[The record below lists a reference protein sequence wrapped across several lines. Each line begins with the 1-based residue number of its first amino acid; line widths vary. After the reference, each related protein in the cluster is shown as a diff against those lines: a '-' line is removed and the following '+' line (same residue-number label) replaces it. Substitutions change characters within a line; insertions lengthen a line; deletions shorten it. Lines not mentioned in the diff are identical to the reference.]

1 MFKSLMVS
9 LVAVISLTF
18 SPAVR
23 AQTASGSAAADAATQ
38 DKWNNV
44 PPLRSSYTGKKS
56 GPAPVRDISGI
67 WDAAYEDGGRQT
79 SGAKEHP
86 SVYPGRNFAE
96 GGGHPDETGIVHPLP
111 YTPAGLAALKATKPS
126 NGVRQVP
133 SAASNDPINKCDPLG
148 FPYME
153 LFELRTLNVVQTKN
167 QVILISPFYGNYRII
182 WTDGRELP
190 KNEEARWNGY
200 SVGKWLNDYDFFI
213 ETTGIMPR
221 SWIDHAGR
229 PHSDALRVEET
240 WHRVDHDNM
249 QLTLKIIDPKFYTEP
264 WLALDKFPLHLQP
277 ADFDIQELRCAPS
290 EMDKYN
296 DNVGDVVLDPKKK

>member
-1 MFKSLMVS
+1 MLKSLLVS
-9 LVAVISLTF
+9 VVALISLTF
-18 SPAVR
+18 SAPAR
-23 AQTASGSAAADAATQ
+23 AQTADANAAAQ

-44 PPLRSSYTGKKS
+44 PPLRSTYAGKKS

-79 SGAKEHP
+79 SGVKEHP
-86 SVYPGRNFAE
+86 AVYPGGKGTE
-96 GGGHPDETGIVHPLP
+96 GGHPDETGITHPLP
-111 YTPAGLAALKATKPS
+111 YTPAGRAALKANRPS
-126 NGVRQVP
+126 GPSVRQVP
-133 SAASNDPINKCDPLG
+133 SATSNDPINRCDPLG

-153 LFELRTLNVVQTKN
+153 LFELRSLDVVQAKN
-167 QVILISPFYGNYRII
+167 QVLLISPFYGNYRII

-190 KNEEARWNGY
+190 KNEEPRWNGY
-200 SVGKWLNDYDFFI
+200 SVGRWLNDYDFFI
-213 ETTGIMPR
+213 ETTGMMPK

-249 QLTLKIIDPKFYTEP
+249 QLTLKIIDPKMYTEP

-277 ADFDIQELRCAPS
+277 PDFDIQELRCAPS
-290 EMDKYN
+290 EMERYN
-296 DNVGDVVLDPKKK
+296 DNVGHVVLDPKAK

>member
-1 MFKSLMVS
+1 MFKRL
-9 LVAVISLTF
+9 LILFVAVIAVAF
-18 SPAVR
+18 SPAAR
-23 AQTASGSAAADAATQ
+23 AQSAAQNLSQQ

-44 PPLRSSYTGKKS
+44 SPLRSTYAGKKS

-67 WDAAYEDGGRQT
+67 WDAAFEDGGRQAM
-79 SGAKEHP
+79 GAVEHP
-86 SVYPGRNFAE
+86 AVYPGGKGTE
-96 GGGHPDETGIVHPLP
+96 GGHADETGIVHPLP
-111 YTPAGLAALKATKPS
+111 YTPAGLAALKANHPS
-126 NGVRQVP
+126 GPSVRQVL
-133 SAASNDPINKCDPLG
+133 SAASNDPINRCDPLG

-153 LFELRTLNVVQTKN
+153 LFELRTLDVVQTKN
-167 QVILISPFYGNYRII
+167 QVIVISPFYGNYRII

-190 KNEEARWNGY
+190 KNEEPRWYGY

-213 ETTGIMPR
+213 ETTGIMPQA
-221 SWIDHAGR
+221 WLDHAGR

-296 DNVGDVVLDPKKK
+296 DKVGDVVLKPKSK

>member
-1 MFKSLMVS
+1 MFKRLLVS
-9 LVAVISLTF
+9 AVAPLSLTFCLAF

-23 AQTASGSAAADAATQ
+23 AQTAANDPAL
-38 DKWNNV
+38 DKWNDV
-44 PPLRSSYTGKKS
+44 SPLRSTYAGKKS
-56 GPAPVRDISGI
+56 GPAPARDISGI

-86 SVYPGRNFAE
+86 AVLPGRNGTR
-96 GGGHPDETGIVHPLP
+96 GGQLDETGIISPLP
-111 YTPAGLAALKATKPS
+111 YTPAGLAALKRNLPS
-126 NGVRQVP
+126 GPSVRQVP
-133 SAASNDPINKCDPLG
+133 SAKSNDPINRCDPLG

-153 LFELRTLNVVQTKN
+153 LFELRTLDVVQTKN
-167 QVILISPFYGNYRII
+167 QVLIISPFYGNYRII

-200 SVGKWLNDYDFFI
+200 SVGKWLNDTDFFI
-213 ETTGIMPR
+213 ETNGLMPG

-240 WHRVDHDNM
+240 WHRVDRDNM
-249 QLTLKIIDPKFYTEP
+249 QLTLKIIDPKYYTEP

-277 ADFDIQELRCAPS
+277 ANFDIQELRCAPS
-290 EMDKYN
+290 EMNKYN